1 MQGLIARREA
11 GARGTF
17 ERERAALDRMLES
30 EAAPP
35 KPTPPP
41 SPPYVP
47 PPIHQYFPATTPQQ
61 NNVEPWFN
69 LAKVPTPKDMQC
81 IAQYALGYLEAVRKC
96 GVGSPLVMGTK
107 AAHVICARDADA
119 VAAAMQSLA
128 RTIPAGV
135 RLSACL
141 LLVPDGLL
149 GGSISTNV
157 GAMRVVSL
165 AAGQQVSIEVTYD

>member
-11 GARGTF
+11 KARETF
-17 ERERAALDRMLES
+17 ERERAVLDRMLES

-35 KPTPPP
+35 KPKPP
-41 SPPYVP
+41 PPYVP

-61 NNVEPWFN
+61 TNVEPWFN
-69 LAKVPTPKDMQC
+69 LAKVPTPKDLQC
-81 IAQYALGYLEAVRKC
+81 IGQYALGYLEAVRRC
-96 GVGSPLVMGTK
+96 GVGSPVVMGTK

-141 LLVPDGLL
+141 LMVPAGLL

-165 AAGQQVSIEVTYD
+165 AEGQQVSIEVTYD